1 MNASL
6 PPQSMPEHA
15 SRGAGDLPAAGDG
28 ARRPTW
34 RFLREHPLHMIALGL
49 GSGMP
54 RTAPGTWGTLFAWG
68 SFIAL
73 DRWLADAGWLA
84 VIGIGLALGA
94 WAAQRTGERLGRAD
108 SSHIVIDE
116 IVAFWIVLVMLP
128 DATANPLLQQAFA
141 FLLFRF
147 LDIAK
152 PPPIRALDARWKTGV
167 GVMADDLVAAFYTL
181 LAFALSYRLA

>member
-6 PPQSMPEHA
+6 PPQSIPDHA
-15 SRGAGDLPAAGDG
+15 SRAAGDAAAG
-28 ARRPTW
+28 GAEARRPTW
-34 RFLREHPLHMIALGL
+34 RFLREHPLHVVALGF

-54 RTAPGTWGTLFAWG
+54 RTAPGTWGTLFAWA
-68 SFIAL
+68 SFNAL
-73 DRWLADAGWLA
+73 DRWLTDVGWLA
-84 VIGIGLALGA
+84 LIGVALALGA
-94 WAAQRTGERLGRAD
+94 LAAQRTGERLGRAD
-108 SSHIVIDE
+108 SGHIVIDE

-141 FLLFRF
+141 FVLFRL

-152 PPPIRALDARWKTGV
+152 PPPIRALDARFKSGL

-181 LAFALSYRLA
+181 FAFALWYRLA